1 MTDAPVT
8 LTITVT
14 PDLAETL
21 WFDAAATRDRAG
33 DENLQPVG
41 ADAIDFASDDFLN
54 GSMLSCHGPAEAL
67 MLQAYE
73 VAAGY
78 RALVLRNT
86 DGDPDTEVPGELL
99 GGRDGFLVAT
109 TRAPKPRL
117 PRPSEMTRQSD

>member
-14 PDLAETL
+14 PDLAKTL
-21 WFDAAATRDRAG
+21 WFNVAATRDRAG
-33 DENLQPVG
+33 DENLRPLG
-41 ADAIDFASDDFLN
+41 ADAIDITSDEFLN
-54 GSMLSCHGPAEAL
+54 GSVLSCHGPAEAL

-73 VAAGY
+73 VAAGH

-86 DGDPDTEVPGELL
+86 DGDPDSEVPGEAL

-109 TRAPKPRL
+109 TRAPEPRL